1 VLSTG
6 MRRDDGVG
14 DEPRRVE
21 LDDVLRQPPLCSGN
35 RSDRVGDCDTLKQ
48 RIGEDGGCL
57 SHKEAVR
64 RRCENPR
71 CPSLAA
77 APCGAL
83 QGRAGADQIIEY
95 DYCAI
100 AHIADQELAG
110 DGLAAAPLLDESGR
124 RLVMQLG
131 REGAAKLLGPLGA
144 ADVGRNDGDFFMSK
158 QPGEMVDKERDRFEI
173 RRLTAKGVLESG

>member
-1 VLSTG
+1 
-6 MRRDDGVG
+6 MRCYDGIC
-14 DEPRRVE
+14 DELGRVE
-21 LDDVLRQPPLCSGN
+21 VNNGLRQPPLCGGD
-35 RSDRVGDCDTLKQ
+35 RPDRVGDSDTLKH
-48 RIGEDGGCL
+48 RIGKDGGRL
-57 SHKEAVR
+57 SHEEAVR
-64 RRCENPR
+64 RRGQNPR

-144 ADVGRNDGDFFMSK
+144 ADVGRNTAIFSCRSNRAKWSTKSGIASRF
-158 QPGEMVDKERDRFEI
+158 VD
-173 RRLTAKGVLESG
+173 